1 MGQSRKNLATV
12 GEVKENMNAIEYL
25 MDRTWPPA
33 WKASL
38 ALLAGTI
45 LSGVNVKLASL
56 VPAHWPGLVSSELGG
71 FAWGLL
77 AFLAA
82 MLAAGTVLGVLVL
95 VPLFLT
101 YRCTNLIHAWTRQR
115 VVEEMICAGMSGS
128 SILDR
133 SALFAGRWWLVAV
146 GPSIVFGSVLFP
158 TMAGSVS
165 PSVVLGYLL
174 CVISLSYIGAFAT
187 AWTGFCGGKVKMP
200 LLGALA
206 VVQGAPALAIILFG
220 LNSLSF
226 FASVVYMIVTAR
238 WAAIYALENS
248 EALRGLDTRVRRV
261 LRVGSVGLRKSLPE
275 NAVLAREV
283 MRGTDSADLIARGL
297 TVGSFLLAL
306 VGAVCLESAGVFVAM
321 LIATVAFNC
330 YRAAG
335 KMSQIVTEEV
345 ETSTLETIR
354 STPMGSE
361 QFMRGWL
368 QAVLR
373 PLFLETAVLLTAV
386 GSSVAVMGEGKAL
399 LHAGVVMGVALCF
412 ALPFAG
418 AYIGASIA
426 GQGQSRSKISGQLIL
441 SFGAFAITAVPQ
453 AMVSTELFSLPVSL
467 TGLGLMTAALCWL
480 LGAGAKKS
488 LNRVFLP
495 QK

>member
-1 MGQSRKNLATV
+1 
-12 GEVKENMNAIEYL
+12 MNAIEYL

-38 ALLAGTI
+38 ALLAGTL
-45 LSGVNVKLASL
+45 LSWVNVKAAAL
-56 VPAHWPGLVSSELGG
+56 VPLYLPGLVTSGLGA
-71 FAWGLL
+71 FTWGLL
-77 AFLAA
+77 ALLAA
-82 MLAAGTVLGVLVL
+82 MIAAGTVLGVLLL

-128 SILDR
+128 AILDR
-133 SALFAGRWWLVAV
+133 AALFAGRWWVIAV

-158 TMAGSVS
+158 QISSNVS
-165 PSVVLGYLL
+165 PLVSLGYLL
-174 CVISLSYIGAFAT
+174 SVVSLSYLGAFAT

-206 VVQGAPALAIILFG
+206 VVQGVPALAVMLFG
-220 LNSLSF
+220 LNTTSF
-226 FASVVYMIVTAR
+226 FASVVYVIFTAR

-248 EALRGLDTRVRRV
+248 EALRSLDTRVRRV
-261 LRVGSVGLRKSLPE
+261 LRVGSAGRVKSLPE
-275 NAVLAREV
+275 NAVLAREA

-297 TVGSFLLAL
+297 TAGSFLLAL
-306 VGAVCLESAGVFVAM
+306 VGAVCLESAAVFVMM
-321 LIATVAFNC
+321 LVATVAFNC

-386 GSSVAVMGEGKAL
+386 GSSVALMGQGEAL
-399 LHAGVVMGVALCF
+399 LQAGVVMGVALCF

-453 AMVSTELFSLPVSL
+453 AMVSTEMFSLPVSL